1 MKTIQQKS
9 EELFDL
15 LQSGQITKEY
25 ADSQMS
31 KYEILTKILLGEI
44 TSNRAD
50 LSDANLSGTDLS
62 EANMIGA
69 NLSGTNLSDA
79 NLRGAYLRGADL
91 SDTNL
96 IGANLRG
103 ANLSDANLIVA
114 NLIVA
119 NLSCANL
126 RGANLRGA
134 DLSYA
139 NLRGAD
145 LSDANL
151 RGADL
156 SYANL
161 SDTNLIVANLSD
173 VTSNFKTLGYHLACP
188 EEGSFIAWKKVVDCI
203 IKLEIPADA
212 KRSSATTLKCRCS
225 YAKVLEIEGNEISTL
240 NHVKYGQLT
249 TYTVGEYVYPDSFDE
264 DRWNE
269 CGNGIHFFMNKEC
282 ARWYS

>member
-62 EANMIGA
+62 EVNMIGA
-69 NLSGTNLSDA
+69 NLSGTNLSEANLIGAYLSDA
-79 NLRGAYLRGADL
+79 NL
-91 SDTNL
+91 SDTSL

-103 ANLSDANLIVA
+103 
-114 NLIVA
+114 
-119 NLSCANL
+119 
-126 RGANLRGA
+126 
-134 DLSYA
+134 A

-161 SDTNLIVANLSD
+161 RSASLIGANLSD

-249 TYTVGEYVYPDSFDE
+249 TYTVGECVYPDSFDE